1 MQNQQTY
8 PATEISIVKVDTCPS
23 LSGRSQLSYQ
33 IGKGTSGDIH
43 FRITQN
49 TGSGQFNADWISLDD
64 IEAIISAIP
73 PERVLSSTALL
84 PLYRGKSS
92 NSPAFLFAA
101 LKAEALVISQE
112 DKDKGYLSGDFKAFR
127 QVVMSMNT
135 QPVSRDTPE
144 QDKAAVHKATPRKNK
159 RAN

>member
-1 MQNQQTY
+1 MQGQQTTL
-8 PATEISIVKVDTCPS
+8 ATEISIVKVDTCPS

-64 IEAIISAIP
+64 IEAIISTIP
-73 PERVLSSTALL
+73 PERALSSTALL

-101 LKAEALVISQE
+101 LKAETLVISQD
-112 DKDKGYLSGDFKAFR
+112 DKDKGYLSGDIKAFR
-127 QVVMSMNT
+127 QSAISMNI
-135 QPVSRDTPE
+135 QQASPPD
-144 QDKAAVHKATPRKNK
+144 QDQATCHKATPRKTK

>member
-1 MQNQQTY
+1 MQDQQTTL
-8 PATEISIVKVDTCPS
+8 ATEIIIVKVDTCPS
-23 LSGRSQLSYQ
+23 LSGRSELSYQ
-33 IGKGTSGDIH
+33 IGKGASGDIH
-43 FRITQN
+43 FRITKN

-73 PERVLSSTALL
+73 PKKALSSTALL

-101 LKAEALVISQE
+101 LKAEALVISQD
-112 DKDKGYLSGDFKAFR
+112 DKDKGYLPGDIKAFR
-127 QVVMSMNT
+127 QLVMSMNT
-135 QPVSRDTPE
+135 QQASTPE
-144 QDKAAVHKATPRKNK
+144 QEQTTDHKATPRKTK